1 MVIDQTWQ
9 EKKKEGGEK
18 ERRGQGKERREAR
31 LRSPSPAL
39 SRASLLEITGPSA
52 RMKGAGRKG
61 GGTPES
67 HTWPP
72 SERQSSPPL
81 GRSPTSHPLSVTG
94 DKPQGKTSV
103 AHIYGINE

>member
-1 MVIDQTWQ
+1 MVIDQTWHK
-9 EKKKEGGEK
+9 KKKEGGGEK
-18 ERRGQGKERREAR
+18 ERRGQEKERREAG

-81 GRSPTSHPLSVTG
+81 GRSPTSHPLRVT
-94 DKPQGKTSV
+94 DETNRKEKLL
-103 AHIYGINE
+103 